1 MLRMSTTLMSST
13 YFGCEL
19 VCHQMEFDV
28 KSKKRLVRPDQ
39 ILEMLGVS
47 RVTLWKYIRDG
58 KFPAPI
64 KIGASRF
71 WDEVEVNEW
80 FDRARSQKNS

>member
-1 MLRMSTTLMSST
+1 
-13 YFGCEL
+13 
-19 VCHQMEFDV
+19 ME
-28 KSKKRLVRPDQ
+28 SKKRLVRPDK

-71 WDEVEVNEW
+71 WVEAEVNEW
-80 FDRARSQKNS
+80 FGRAVSKKSA

>member
-1 MLRMSTTLMSST
+1 
-13 YFGCEL
+13 
-19 VCHQMEFDV
+19 ME
-28 KSKKRLVRPDQ
+28 SKKRLVRPDR

-64 KIGASRF
+64 KIGATRNGLSAPNHGKAL
-71 WDEVEVNEW
+71 D
-80 FDRARSQKNS
+80 S